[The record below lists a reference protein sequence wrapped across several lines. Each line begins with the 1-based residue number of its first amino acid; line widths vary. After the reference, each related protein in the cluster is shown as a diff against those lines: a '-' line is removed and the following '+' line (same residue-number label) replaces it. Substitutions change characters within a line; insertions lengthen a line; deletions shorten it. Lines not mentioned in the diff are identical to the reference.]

1 MIYLVIGTSN
11 SGKSV
16 LAEELSMKTD
26 DPYRVYLAT
35 MKIYDDA
42 GKERVEKHRRQR
54 EGKGFVTIEKEY
66 GIAETLAQIPDPQK
80 TTVLL
85 ECVSNLAGNEM
96 FENPEGKNLT
106 TIELIDKVVDE
117 IKQLSK
123 KVNNIIIVTNEYE
136 RDDEGYDVSTRRY
149 VYILSMINE
158 KLSAFSEK
166 IYDLRKGN

>member
-66 GIAETLAQIPDPQK
+66 GIVETLTQIPDPQK

>member
-66 GIAETLAQIPDPQK
+66 GIAETLAQIPDPQN

-85 ECVSNLAGNEM
+85 
-96 FENPEGKNLT
+96 
-106 TIELIDKVVDE
+106 
-117 IKQLSK
+117 
-123 KVNNIIIVTNEYE
+123 
-136 RDDEGYDVSTRRY
+136 
-149 VYILSMINE
+149 
-158 KLSAFSEK
+158 
-166 IYDLRKGN
+166 

>member
-1 MIYLVIGTSN
+1 
-11 SGKSV
+11 
-16 LAEELSMKTD
+16 
-26 DPYRVYLAT
+26 
-35 MKIYDDA
+35 
-42 GKERVEKHRRQR
+42 
-54 EGKGFVTIEKEY
+54 
-66 GIAETLAQIPDPQK
+66 
-80 TTVLL
+80 
-85 ECVSNLAGNEM
+85 M